1 MSVTDHRRVAL
12 VTTTIHIP
20 HCLDNYLENAERN
33 GHLDRTSVI
42 VIGDLRTPPA
52 IRDYLI
58 QLGRRFPSPI
68 TYLDTDAQSP
78 LLRRWPGLDQAL
90 RYNCIQRRNIGYLQ
104 AALEGADIIV
114 SIDDDNYVT

>member
-1 MSVTDHRRVAL
+1 MGRFIKMNVIEHRKIAL

-20 HCLDNYLENAERN
+20 YCLENYLANAERN

-42 VIGDLRTPPA
+42 VVGDRKTPPS

-58 QLGRRFPSPI
+58 KLGRCFPSPI
-68 TYLDTDAQSP
+68 NYLDIEAQGP
-78 LLRRWPGLDQAL
+78 FLRRWPGLDQAL

-104 AALEGADIIV
+104 AALEGADVII
-114 SIDDDNYVT
+114 